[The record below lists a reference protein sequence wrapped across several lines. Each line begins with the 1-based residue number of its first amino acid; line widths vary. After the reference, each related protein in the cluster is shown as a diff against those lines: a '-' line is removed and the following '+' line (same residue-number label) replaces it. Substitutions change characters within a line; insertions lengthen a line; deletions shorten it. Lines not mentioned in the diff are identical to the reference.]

1 GPCFSAHILALEI
14 ARTNDPRC
22 TFAKLLSRQDLIAD
36 HAPDGRGADGEC
48 CGCLF
53 DRYLAA
59 ICSLTFAVRHYL
71 VLVTQGANA
80 ATRPAVTTTG
90 RLPGT
95 VQNGGN

>member
-1 GPCFSAHILALEI
+1 M
-14 ARTNDPRC
+14 ARTNDPRR
-22 TFAKLLSRQDLIAD
+22 TFAKLLSRQGLIAD
-36 HAPDGRGADGEC
+36 HAPDGRVTDGEC

-53 DRYLAA
+53 DRYFAA
-59 ICSLTFAVRHYL
+59 ICSLAFAVRRYL

-80 ATRPAVTTTG
+80 ATRPTVTTTG